1 MTVYLGCYAD
11 EAHPNGLKA
20 LELDE
25 ATGAMCIV
33 REYPVS
39 NAIYQAVSPDGR
51 FLYSCTASRR
61 SASALTGL
69 NSWIPFQ
76 LECACATSP

>member
-25 ATGAMCIV
+25 ATGALCV
-33 REYPVS
+33 AREYP
-39 NAIYQAVSPDGR
+39 
-51 FLYSCTASRR
+51 
-61 SASALTGL
+61 ASALTGL

-76 LECACATSP
+76 LERACATSP